1 MSDFLY
7 DRSGTHGFCGDNGA
21 DGLYAADGSG
31 ARGGDGTSGTSAD
44 PLTVSTETSI
54 SLFSRGDFYI

>member
-7 DRSGTHGFCGDNGA
+7 DRSGTHGVGGNN
-21 DGLYAADGSG
+21 AADGSG
-31 ARGGDGTSGTSAD
+31 TRGGDGTSGTSAN